1 MGYTT
6 DFVGHIDIAPHLN
19 AGEIGYLQ
27 AFRYARHFD
36 RGGSPYDVPGNPL
49 APDSE
54 DVPMERYNSVEHGM
68 PQLYC
73 QWAPCGSGCCLAFDG
88 NEKFY
93 EPVDWLRYQINHLLK
108 PGAKASK
115 TGHPQLSDFTFD
127 HRLDGM
133 IVGCRRD
140 NRELFAITVT
150 NNRVT
155 RRVLQAGDRM
165 YDGLPPLAYQEAID
179 RDRSARNKRR
189 RDSPAARASG
199 GAGVVDLDSRRPPA

>member
-6 DFVGHIDIAPHLN
+6 DFVGHIDIYPHLN
-19 AGEIGYLQ
+19 AGEIAYLE
-27 AFRYARHFD
+27 AFRHARHFD

-49 APDSE
+49 APDRE
-54 DVPMERYNSVEHGM
+54 GVPVERYHSLGQGK

-73 QWAPCGSGCCLAFDG
+73 QWAVCGSGCCLAFDG

-93 EPVDWLRYQINHLLK
+93 QPVEWLRYLINHLLK

-115 TGHPQLSDFTFD
+115 VAHPQLSEFTFD

-140 NRELFAITVT
+140 TRELYAITVT
-150 NNRVT
+150 NNRIT
-155 RRVLQAGDRM
+155 RKVLRAGDQM
-165 YDGLPPLAYQEAID
+165 YDDLPSLAYQDAID
-179 RDRSARNKRR
+179 RDRARRSKRR
-189 RDSPAARASG
+189 RDSPAARATG
-199 GAGVVDLDSRRPPA
+199 LDGVVDLASRRPPA